1 MSKFKITYT
10 LEADN
15 LNDAMNVAH
24 LLLLKDED
32 ADISEV
38 KVAPMG
44 KGETSDV
51 VFIQEPSYERYN
63 PNMWVTYNNPVSY

>member
-10 LEADN
+10 LEAEN

-32 ADISEV
+32 ADISQV
-38 KVAPMG
+38 KVTPMG

-51 VFIQEPSYERYN
+51 VFIQEMSYPKYN
-63 PNMWVTYNNPVSY
+63 GPVAFEA